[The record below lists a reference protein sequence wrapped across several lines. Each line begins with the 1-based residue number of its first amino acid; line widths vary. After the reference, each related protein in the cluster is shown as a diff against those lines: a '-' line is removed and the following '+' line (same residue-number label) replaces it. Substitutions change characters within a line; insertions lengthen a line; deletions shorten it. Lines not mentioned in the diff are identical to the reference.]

1 MYCYLLEK
9 WAFFFFFISIAP
21 NSGPNSPLHSPR
33 KRGPRLNIRK
43 KSLSLDAP
51 DMVMMAG
58 NTAGNVRQN
67 IPKVVENYC
76 TGESNNHNS
85 ATAVASNRP
94 PAYGGT
100 WVNIGQFLYSVTKI
114 LEFSYLLMFWFDL
127 EVKDSSNSLSFMVC
141 YVSTLHII
149 VRYQQLI
156 SCLFLYIKTKICIL

>member
-1 MYCYLLEK
+1 MKLYWQNSPQFYNLRKSVLLSFRK
-9 WAFFFFFISIAP
+9 VSIFFFFISIAP

-43 KSLSLDAP
+43 KSISLGST

-58 NTAGNVRQN
+58 IAPAMMAGNAAGNVRQN

-85 ATAVASNRP
+85 ATAAASNRP

-100 WVNIGQFLYSVTKI
+100 WVNIGQFFYSVTKI
-114 LEFSYLLMFWFDL
+114 LEIFYLL
-127 EVKDSSNSLSFMVC
+127 
-141 YVSTLHII
+141 
-149 VRYQQLI
+149 
-156 SCLFLYIKTKICIL
+156 LFCFL